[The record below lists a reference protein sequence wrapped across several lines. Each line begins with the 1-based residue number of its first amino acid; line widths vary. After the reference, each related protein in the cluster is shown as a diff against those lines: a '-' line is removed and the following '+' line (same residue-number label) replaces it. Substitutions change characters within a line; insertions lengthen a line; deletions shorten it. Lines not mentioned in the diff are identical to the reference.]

1 MSSLPPVFVE
11 LKANVGEFKTAMGE
25 ARTEIDHL
33 KTRGQSGFTQ
43 FAAFG
48 KAALFGL
55 GTAAVGLGGMALKM
69 ADDFEKSHAKL
80 QQAIKDSGNS
90 FAAFSPQI
98 DVSQKKMEAL
108 GFTNAQ
114 TQEALANLTTGL
126 GSPAKALK
134 DMGLAADVAR
144 FKHIDL
150 ATAATLVTKAEE
162 GNLKA
167 LKQMGIDLPIAG
179 GGAKALAQAQQNLST
194 ELAKT
199 KTFLAA
205 HPNALS
211 NVSKYHLVYM
221 QMLDKVHASQVKVN
235 AAQVSGKEII
245 TALTQKV
252 GGQAT
257 AVAETFSGKVEVLKT
272 KVENLGSSLGL
283 ALIPKIE
290 ALVTGLTKTW
300 EWFKRHEAI
309 TKILSGLIGTTL
321 VLAIGA
327 YVSKMAWGAA
337 QTAIKAAEM
346 VASWG
351 TVTAAEA
358 AASAEAV
365 KAGGGGVPL
374 VKGAEKAGAFSKVA
388 RTVSSVIPA
397 AAFGALTLGVIES
410 VGAPTDSLQSGSR
423 YGGRGYHPQVTINIA
438 GSLVAESQITNSIQT
453 AMAQALKRQGKK
465 PSTVR

>member
-90 FAAFSPQI
+90 FEAFSPQI
-98 DVSQKKMEAL
+98 DASQKKMEAL
-108 GFTNAQ
+108 GFTSAQ

-257 AVAETFSGKVEVLKT
+257 AVTETFSGKVEVLKI

-300 EWFKRHEAI
+300 DWFKRNKTVAETLAI
-309 TKILSGLIGTTL
+309 AIGTTL
-321 VLAIGA
+321 TVAIGA
-327 YVSKMAWGAA
+327 YVVNMAR
-337 QTAIKAAEM
+337 
-346 VASWG
+346 
-351 TVTAAEA
+351 A
-358 AASAEAV
+358 AAA
-365 KAGGGGVPL
+365 
-374 VKGAEKAGAFSKVA
+374 
-388 RTVSSVIPA
+388 TVI
-397 AAFGALTLGVIES
+397 AFGPWSIMIAAVLADLYLIKEIYDYLTKKPQSSLPT
-410 VGAPTDSLQSGSR
+410 GAPTWKTVGGKQVLDHAPSAAYIQTHPNWNSQGLAGVRDTSG
-423 YGGRGYHPQVTINIA
+423 YRGLTTPNITINIA

>member
-221 QMLDKVHASQVKVN
+221 QMLDKVHASQLKVN

-257 AVAETFSGKVEVLKT
+257 AAAETFGGKVDHLKSQ
-272 KVENLGSSLGL
+272 VENLGAKIGL

-290 ALVTGLTKTW
+290 GMVSGLSKTYD
-300 EWFKRHEAI
+300 WFKRNKTVAEAFA
-309 TKILSGLIGTTL
+309 LAIGTTL
-321 VLAIGA
+321 TLAIGA
-327 YVSKMAWGAA
+327 YVDKIVASARTTELAFGPWGLVIAGVLADFLLIKKIWDELHNKAA
-337 QTAIKAAEM
+337 QPQSSLPKGAQQWQVGPDGKPMKVPNGADSYLAGVTSMAANNAPKTWTPNGGANVPSIQININAGY
-346 VASWG
+346 VAS
-351 TVTAAEA
+351 EA
-358 AASAEAV
+358 
-365 KAGGGGVPL
+365 
-374 VKGAEKAGAFSKVA
+374 
-388 RTVSSVIPA
+388 
-397 AAFGALTLGVIES
+397 
-410 VGAPTDSLQSGSR
+410 
-423 YGGRGYHPQVTINIA
+423 
-438 GSLVAESQITNSIQT
+438 QITARIQT
-453 AMAQALKRQGKK
+453 ALAQQLKRQGKK